1 MLHVEITLVST
12 QISLGFMTC
21 ATTLIVRTN
30 GVSGRE
36 DESMGGREGEK
47 QRGRKG
53 ERVRGWSGDRVRVCK
68 GQGGVGSEFVAR
80 QQRALGGCGVVRVS
94 A

>member
-1 MLHVEITLVST
+1 
-12 QISLGFMTC
+12 
-21 ATTLIVRTN
+21 
-30 GVSGRE
+30 
-36 DESMGGREGEK
+36 MGGREGEK

-68 GQGGVGSEFVAR
+68 GQDGVGNEVVAR